1 MSYELGLLLLFV
13 SFTVFFTVGIPLAM
27 SLLLS
32 SVLVIF
38 MDPDLDAIIIS
49 MRVYSGMDSFILLAI
64 PGFMFAAF
72 FMNKVGVTQ
81 DIVEMSDLLVG
92 RVRGGLSHIN
102 VISSMLMGG
111 VSGSSTADVAG
122 VGAILIPPMEKQG
135 YEKGFA
141 ASLTAA
147 SSTIGSVIPPSI
159 LMVIYGAAANVS
171 VGALFIAGYIPGIL
185 VGFQQLGI
193 NYYYAS
199 KNNIGGQKRI
209 YAPGERLKI
218 ILKGFA
224 PISIMVIIIGGIVGG
239 IMTATEAAAAASV
252 WVVVIALLFYRPIT
266 WRMVMDVTLETGL
279 LTAVVMFCVG
289 TATLFGWLMAYYQ
302 IIDVTEE
309 LFQALAF
316 SGPIFLLF
324 ATALFLFLGT
334 FMDPAPAMLIFVPV
348 MAPVAISIGVNP
360 LQLGIIV
367 VMALAI
373 GKITPPYGISQLLAC
388 TIAEI
393 PLMKSMKWNLVFFFS
408 FVLLMVAIIFFPQ
421 ITLLLPRIMVPELAG
436 G

>member
-1 MSYELGLLLLFV
+1 MSYEVGLLILFV
-13 SFTVFFTVGIPLAM
+13 SFTVFFTVGIPLAV

-32 SVLVIF
+32 SALVIF
-38 MDPDLDAIIIS
+38 LDPELDAIIVA
-49 MRVYSGMDSFILLAI
+49 MRIYSGIDNFILLAI

-72 FMNKVGVTQ
+72 FMNKVGITQ
-81 DIVEMSDLLVG
+81 DIVAMSDLLVG
-92 RVRGGLSHIN
+92 RIRGGLSHIN
-102 VISSMLMGG
+102 VVASMLMGG

-135 YEKGFA
+135 YDKGFA

-185 VGFQQLGI
+185 VGLQQI
-193 NYYYAS
+193 AISYYYAS
-199 KNNIGGQKRI
+199 KYNIGGQARVWSR
-209 YAPGERLKI
+209 GERLKVV
-218 ILKGFA
+218 LRGLA
-224 PISIMVIIIGGIVGG
+224 PLSIMIIIIGGIVGG
-239 IMTATEAAAAASV
+239 VMTATEAAAAASV
-252 WVVVIALLFYRPIT
+252 WVVVIGFLFYRPINL
-266 WRMVMDVTLETGL
+266 RMIMEVTLETGL

-302 IIDVTEE
+302 IIDATES
-309 LFQALAF
+309 LFQAVAF

-324 ATALFLFLGT
+324 ATVLFLFLGT

-348 MAPVAISIGVNP
+348 MAPVAIRIGVNP
-360 LQLGIIV
+360 LHLGIIV

-393 PLMKSMKWNLVFFFS
+393 PLMKSMKWNLVFFFA
-408 FVLLMVAIIFFPQ
+408 FVLLMIAIIFWPQ
-421 ITLLLPRIMVPELAG
+421 ITLLLPRILVPELAG